1 MSNDDFMKTTD
12 EENLLGGAAGGDGDD
27 IVLDLSGDDL
37 KTTKFPLIPIGTW
50 VKFSIYEAEVKPS
63 KSQKNEGKPVYHI
76 TLKVLPQEEA
86 KWGSG
91 RRVTIYAPLWSGA
104 FFTAFKVFKALGFD
118 IPKPPKE
125 GERINFRVPGPNKL
139 YGKTLE
145 AKVTK
150 HEQGNTTDD
159 EGNPRLFERF
169 DAFRA
174 VTEGGPNDSDGL
186 DEFASGDGGLFS

>member
-27 IVLDLSGDDL
+27 IVLDLTGDD
-37 KTTKFPLIPIGTW
+37 
-50 VKFSIYEAEVKPS
+50 
-63 KSQKNEGKPVYHI
+63 
-76 TLKVLPQEEA
+76 LKVLPQVEA

-145 AKVTK
+145 ARVTK